1 MHCPNCGKPAN
12 SNQQF
17 CRACG
22 MSLETVGKLVA
33 KHTGSP
39 AAVQT
44 KRDRAEAEKAIVR
57 SMFTWMMW
65 GMLIVGIGVV
75 MVVLN
80 KSFPIGDWFRFLG
93 SLTAIGGTGVMIG
106 GVFNAI
112 RRGTLPSRREPD
124 QLDESPDTNELP
136 TTRLPAELPSVTER
150 TTQLIAVEADSHKKA
165 PEAHKEDQASRA
177 EGL

>member
-1 MHCPNCGKPAN
+1 MHCPNCGKPAT
-12 SNQQF
+12 SDQQF

-39 AAVQT
+39 AVAQA
-44 KRDRAEAEKAIVR
+44 KLDRAEAEKVIVR

-75 MVVLN
+75 MVVIN
-80 KSFPIGDWFRFLG
+80 KSFPIGDWFRLLG
-93 SLTAIGGTGVMIG
+93 SLVVIGGTGVMIG
-106 GVFNAI
+106 GVINAI

-124 QLDESPDTNELP
+124 QLAGAPNTNELSANP
-136 TTRLPAELPSVTER
+136 IPAELPSVTER
-150 TTQLIAVEADSHKKA
+150 TTQLIAVEDA
-165 PEAHKEDQASRA
+165 PTNKMMDTGPRE
-177 EGL
+177 